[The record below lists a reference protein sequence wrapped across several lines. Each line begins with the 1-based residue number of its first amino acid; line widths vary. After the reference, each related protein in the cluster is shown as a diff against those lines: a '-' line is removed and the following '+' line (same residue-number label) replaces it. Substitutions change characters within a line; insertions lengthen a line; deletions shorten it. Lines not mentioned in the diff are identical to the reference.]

1 MESGSLLHIS
11 VVNDLGEMQLSWN
24 FLKLRCP
31 SLPHQV
37 VVLVFDTPLV
47 IDLLDYFELKNKFKT
62 RNELIIQTFCLLILL
77 TFIHDLLLFK
87 LDCLYMILDI
97 ITSFFLFRLNILS
110 SLFKH
115 DYLELL
121 LSLLVDKSVSLIFK
135 LL

>member
-1 MESGSLLHIS
+1 M
-11 VVNDLGEMQLSWN
+11 
-24 FLKLRCP
+24 
-31 SLPHQV
+31 
-37 VVLVFDTPLV
+37 
-47 IDLLDYFELKNKFKT
+47 
-62 RNELIIQTFCLLILL
+62 ILL

-115 DYLELL
+115 DYLEFL
-121 LSLLVDKSVSLIFK
+121 LSFLVDKSVSLIFK